1 MKINKLNTISKATD
15 IVIEKPSLEI
25 GQAFSDIFYLVF
37 GNLHRK
43 ADKKRMLNEAYNKYY
58 HELLDNIENIPQEN
72 FKDSDLQIV
81 ANALIDSKFC
91 VEKETI
97 RKMFVNLIS
106 ASMNDKLDEFV
117 HPSFSTILRQ
127 MDILDAHNLM
137 LFQYNHTLPIVHYQI
152 SYNNHSENL
161 IKNVFLENPE
171 CKNIYKQSKSI
182 SCLENLGLVKVYED
196 TYFFGKNDD
205 NYKKYYETE
214 YYLDKCRELSIEN
227 HDARCS
233 VYETYVELTPIGDN
247 LLKVCLEQ
255 DSEKK

>member
-1 MKINKLNTISKATD
+1 MGLDKLKAFSKATNN
-15 IVIEKPSLEI
+15 VIEKPSLEI
-25 GQAFSDIFYLVF
+25 GHAFSDVFYLVF
-37 GNLHRK
+37 GNLHRR

-58 HELLDNIENIPQEN
+58 HELLDNIENIPQKD
-72 FKDSDLQIV
+72 FKDPDLQKV

-97 RKMFVNLIS
+97 RKMFVNLVS

-127 MDILDAHNLM
+127 MDTLDAHNLR
-137 LFQYNHTLPIVHYQI
+137 LFQYKHTHPIVHYQI

-171 CKNIYKQSKSI
+171 CQNIYKQSKSI
-182 SCLENLGLVKVYED
+182 SCLENMGLVKVYED

-214 YYLDKCRELSIEN
+214 YYLAKCKELLKEGLG
-227 HDARCS
+227 AKCS
-233 VYETYVELTPIGDN
+233 VYETYVELTPIGDD
-247 LLKVCLEQ
+247 LLKVCLGY
-255 DSEKK
+255 DSEK